1 MPSWLDEG
9 LGDWFFMAVRDEQT
23 GEEHGY
29 RLGDMNWHRL
39 RSVRRALEDGLTV
52 TFDKLM
58 DFKQADYYANPGVF
72 YAQGWSMVHFLL
84 KSDDERRR
92 ALIPKLLKD
101 FKDTKNFVKSTD
113 KVFKGL
119 DLDELD
125 KEWIGWL
132 LQQPFDDP
140 LLDAAREFGAKVL
153 AEDLEGEARLIKA
166 YGWYLDHPEFPGVA
180 GS

>member
-1 MPSWLDEG
+1 
-9 LGDWFFMAVRDEQT
+9 
-23 GEEHGY
+23 
-29 RLGDMNWHRL
+29 MNWHRL
-39 RSVRRALEDGLTV
+39 RSVRRALEDGQTV
-52 TFDKLM
+52 SFERLM

-84 KSDDERRR
+84 KSDDARRR
-92 ALIPKLLKD
+92 ELIPRLLKD

-119 DLDELD
+119 DLAELD

-132 LQQPFDDP
+132 LLQPFDDP
-140 LLDAAREFGAKVL
+140 LLDAARELGAKVPVT
-153 AEDLEGEARLIKA
+153 DLKGEARLIKA